1 MAAGMVLLAEAC
13 SSHLSIDA
21 TTQEQIRSIHRA
33 QSSTSHPVF
42 RRRWQCRSAGS
53 QVNWEEVAVET
64 EKPAKAIT
72 SRSAR
77 TRPSTFLD
85 FEFIEGGLEEHARQ
99 SHESH
104 ETWIS
109 LREAV
114 QLSLSRCNLD
124 TFLWW
129 RHAADARKRLLS
141 WKSTVRTPE
150 DAADATAIIVS
161 CARARVE
168 PRTGVYASWIRAVL
182 AASSNTKPLF
192 SIGDVSAAAAF
203 LGTTGALPADARF
216 WYDGFPSVVSAGA
229 SSASASDL
237 ARAAAAYACIS
248 LSAAPGEAGETVFVQ
263 VESQLPHVEV
273 SAHDA
278 AVFLWAQRR
287 CGRLSTATVLDLW
300 VGSLDGRLS
309 ELSPVLL
316 AAVSHAVAN
325 AGLPALSA
333 AKSPAAQLLRSL
345 SRRDS
350 AASVDLLCRS
360 AGALADAGLMA
371 PADAWMV
378 VELAGPALEQV
389 SDVARAELL
398 RMLAL
403 LGISDGPILALL
415 QASAPLK
422 APAETLQPPDWS
434 AAGLPT
440 PQTLGRSSESPLA
453 AQAAS
458 AFLEA
463 SALLPKNGAPREAVE
478 ACYEEVALHAGACAA
493 CTLLRSALALASLGL
508 GPAAAKLVSLLNDRV
523 NEAQT
528 TEAMAATPSVRLRR
542 FFNDAAEAEEL
553 LRLLPA
559 LPPQPSAALLRGIV
573 AFLREAGAGGRLSAD
588 QGASSILSCS
598 LLDPPVDV
606 WELVTDTSV
615 EVATLKAHL
624 SFPALLQLCLAAL
637 LKAWDVQEMHRLDL
651 VLSQIGRSSLS
662 EQRRGHSSTGSELAI
677 LQLMEAVSQPQVAQ
691 AWQLEVPSKVCPT
704 AVVRPAPWLYAG
716 EASKRTD
723 AWLQLLLINDDGF
736 AAIECLAGLPAI
748 GAARQRLS
756 RVLLR
761 ETSVQRGKSA
771 LFGMF
776 NVFFLAVFYWDLL
789 VPALCHI
796 FTAMLLGGG
805 AIRYTAPQAADQ
817 NMDLLSQDAIKSAV
831 ETISKFLKVI
841 SEKAASDPNP
851 GSHQLCDLLNPL
863 QVRNIVLWTSSEA
876 TITDSFLPTLVK
888 LARLQKCN
896 SLEGREY
903 IAVSSDDLLAKVPK
917 YTDVV
922 KEEHACHA
930 LASDFVDLAWR
941 EVAKTT
947 SGSLGASGKCELYAT
962 FRQMA
967 ECSSRWLYQLNYTGA
982 SRGSSF
988 GVYIA

>member
-1 MAAGMVLLAEAC
+1 MARGKPHARQSLLGWWLQLGKGLRSIDLSMLRPCCGTLYLRMPFHSSNAEFRGMAAGMVLLAEAC

-360 AGALADAGLMA
+360 AGALADAGWPNVQREREREGEAEGYRWRSA
-371 PADAWMV
+371 PAGV
-378 VELAGPALEQV
+378 
-389 SDVARAELL
+389 
-398 RMLAL
+398 
-403 LGISDGPILALL
+403 
-415 QASAPLK
+415 
-422 APAETLQPPDWS
+422 T
-434 AAGLPT
+434 PT
-440 PQTLGRSSESPLA
+440 PQRKKRGRERPDSP
-453 AQAAS
+453 
-458 AFLEA
+458 
-463 SALLPKNGAPREAVE
+463 PGAP
-478 ACYEEVALHAGACAA
+478 GARGFSPKPC
-493 CTLLRSALALASLGL
+493 
-508 GPAAAKLVSLLNDRV
+508 
-523 NEAQT
+523 
-528 TEAMAATPSVRLRR
+528 RR
-542 FFNDAAEAEEL
+542 
-553 LRLLPA
+553 R
-559 LPPQPSAALLRGIV
+559 R
-573 AFLREAGAGGRLSAD
+573 RR
-588 QGASSILSCS
+588 
-598 LLDPPVDV
+598 
-606 WELVTDTSV
+606 
-615 EVATLKAHL
+615 
-624 SFPALLQLCLAAL
+624 
-637 LKAWDVQEMHRLDL
+637 R
-651 VLSQIGRSSLS
+651 
-662 EQRRGHSSTGSELAI
+662 RRG
-677 LQLMEAVSQPQVAQ
+677 
-691 AWQLEVPSKVCPT
+691 
-704 AVVRPAPWLYAG
+704 R
-716 EASKRTD
+716 R
-723 AWLQLLLINDDGF
+723 
-736 AAIECLAGLPAI
+736 LP
-748 GAARQRLS
+748 
-756 RVLLR
+756 
-761 ETSVQRGKSA
+761 
-771 LFGMF
+771 
-776 NVFFLAVFYWDLL
+776 Y
-789 VPALCHI
+789 
-796 FTAMLLGGG
+796 
-805 AIRYTAPQAADQ
+805 
-817 NMDLLSQDAIKSAV
+817 
-831 ETISKFLKVI
+831 
-841 SEKAASDPNP
+841 NP
-851 GSHQLCDLLNPL
+851 
-863 QVRNIVLWTSSEA
+863 
-876 TITDSFLPTLVK
+876 
-888 LARLQKCN
+888 
-896 SLEGREY
+896 
-903 IAVSSDDLLAKVPK
+903 
-917 YTDVV
+917 
-922 KEEHACHA
+922 
-930 LASDFVDLAWR
+930 
-941 EVAKTT
+941 
-947 SGSLGASGKCELYAT
+947 
-962 FRQMA
+962 
-967 ECSSRWLYQLNYTGA
+967 
-982 SRGSSF
+982 
-988 GVYIA
+988 